1 MQQELESDVDSF
13 YSALTPKRRAEGTKH
28 VLGALPLHEAGFSSP
43 TRSRESPRQ
52 VSSGN
57 VGDIPGG
64 GGVTQLAGSAT
75 PLAGSE
81 TQLGSPPHTP
91 SWGRRVAAGHKCLA
105 TPTAS
110 EAASVHQPGS
120 ERVGAGSGG
129 GGGSPVPS
137 GWWAAAA
144 VASQDVIPSRLLL
157 RGTPFTAS
165 EGDAPDHPGNSGDVG
180 GSGATPSSDKEALP
194 DPQGG
199 SGATPSSVI
208 TGIIRGSSG
217 ASPSSEMRALGHQGG
232 NGATPPSSV
241 ITGII
246 RGFQMDR
253 LSHAVSSAVASPVAV
268 KGEEVPVS
276 RSDRLHGGDDVTAGS
291 GLIVEAA
298 SGCSWSLNPT
308 FGGVIGSVAAAS
320 SAAGLGVGAYTGAT
334 KMAVGCSS
342 SAAPAAT
349 LAAGEPTA
357 SSRCDQ
363 VLEVLLGSQWSDV
376 VGWAQPH
383 TDPAHQQDTPA
394 APSVAIAL
402 ARGRIHPVFE
412 TLRAPLAAIADPVGS
427 DDMADT
433 GSSVSGL
440 GVPSTEAALPE
451 RDIGG
456 GQAGSLLDPGSC
468 SVSAACSP
476 APASSCDAA
485 RSGRSGSQKQHST
498 GSSRPTISRVTG
510 SPLIYALQK
519 ILLDQ

>member
-1 MQQELESDVDSF
+1 M
-13 YSALTPKRRAEGTKH
+13 A
-28 VLGALPLHEAGFSSP
+28 
-43 TRSRESPRQ
+43 
-52 VSSGN
+52 
-57 VGDIPGG
+57 
-64 GGVTQLAGSAT
+64 QLAGRVT

-81 TQLGSPPHTP
+81 SPLGSPHTP
-91 SWGRRVAAGHKCLA
+91 SWGRKVAAGHKCSA
-105 TPTAS
+105 TPNAS
-110 EAASVHQPGS
+110 EAAAVIVLPGS
-120 ERVGAGSGG
+120 EQRVGAGSGR

-144 VASQDVIPSRLLL
+144 VAAQDVTPSRLL

-165 EGDAPDHPGNSGDVG
+165 EGGAPDHPGNSGDVG
-180 GSGATPSSDKEALP
+180 DSGATPFSEEEALP
-194 DPQGG
+194 DYQGG
-199 SGATPSSVI
+199 SRPPPS
-208 TGIIRGSSG
+208 
-217 ASPSSEMRALGHQGG
+217 
-232 NGATPPSSV
+232 SSV